1 MSFHRCIPGRAGW
14 LLALWLGFLGGPV
27 LGADPDSFRVT
38 GVDRSGGPLTVH
50 WNDAGPGFVYSVQSR
65 QSLDE
70 GIWLTRSQ
78 ERPWPT
84 PALQWQIDLDD
95 EAARSFY
102 RVLAVPAATRG
113 DLISIT
119 ALPSLSL
126 FEIGFLFV
134 AAEIPVVPQH
144 AVDVYKIVYETIDPW
159 GGRTQASGAFLL
171 PQNPVTAPPL
181 VSYQH
186 ATPIRTNN
194 VPSASLIERI
204 PGVGFATLGYAVAM
218 PDYLG
223 LGDSPG
229 FHPYHHAQSQATACV
244 DFLRA
249 IRAWCSDNEI
259 LLDEKLFLAGY
270 SQGGHATLALQREL
284 ETHHPDEFNITAS
297 APMAGAYDLSG
308 VTAADLLSG
317 RSTPNPA
324 YLLYQVAAYQ
334 AVYGLA
340 GSLADLL
347 DAPYD
352 TTLPPLLNGD
362 ADIERINEAMPASP
376 IEILQPDVLA
386 RIQSDANHPLR
397 VALRDND
404 LIRWTPVAPT
414 RLYHCP
420 EDQDVLHANSVA
432 ARDAFHARGATHVE
446 LIEPDPVAD
455 HGGCILPAFLLAR
468 DWFESLRE

>member
-1 MSFHRCIPGRAGW
+1 MSSRSCKCGRAAW
-14 LLALWLGFLGGPV
+14 LLALWLGFMGSPL
-27 LGADPDSFRVT
+27 LGADPDSFRVNS
-38 GVDRSGGPLTVH
+38 VDRVGGQLTIH
-50 WNDAGPGFVYSVQSR
+50 WNDAGTGVMYSVQSR
-65 QSLDE
+65 QSLAE

-78 ERPWPT
+78 QRPWPT
-84 PALQWQIDLDD
+84 PALKWELDLEEEPDH
-95 EAARSFY
+95 SFY

-113 DLISIT
+113 ELISIT

-126 FEIGFLFV
+126 FEIGFLFG
-134 AAEIPVVPQH
+134 AAGIPVVPQYP
-144 AVDVYKIVYETIDPW
+144 VDAYKIVYQTIDPW

-171 PQNPVTAPPL
+171 ARNPGAVSPL

-194 VPSASLIERI
+194 VPSANLIERI

-244 DFLRA
+244 DLLRA
-249 IRAWCSDNEI
+249 VRVWCSDNEI
-259 LLDEKLFLAGY
+259 PLNDKLFLTGY

-284 ETHHPDEFNITAS
+284 ETYHPDEFSVTAS

-308 VTAADLLSG
+308 VTATDLLSG
-317 RSTPNPA
+317 RSIPNPA

-340 GSLADLL
+340 DSLPALL
-347 DAPYD
+347 DTPYD

-362 ADIERINEAMPASP
+362 ADIEQINQAMPASP
-376 IEILQPDVLA
+376 IEIFQPEVLA
-386 RIQSDANHPLR
+386 TIQSDANHPLR
-397 VALRDND
+397 LALRDND

-420 EDQDVLHANSVA
+420 EDVDVLHANSVA

-446 LIEPDPVAD
+446 LIEPDPIAD

-468 DWFESLRE
+468 DWFDSLK